1 MNKVY
6 IVQVQ
11 GWGDDE
17 DAMYNVSAHSTRE
30 LAEDAMHVLIAD
42 AHDDGLLDIVT
53 EIEVITVDA

>member
-1 MNKVY
+1 MQKVY
-6 IVQVQ
+6 IVQVR

-30 LAEDAMHVLIAD
+30 KAEDAMHVLIAD
-42 AHDDGLLDIVT
+42 AHDDGLLDVET